1 MSVCVC
7 VGRGFKG
14 VNTQAGVSVFLHAL
28 LHLVRVCIPTS
39 STQPRMRT
47 ARTHTHTHT
56 ITHSQTHIESHTLSC
71 ACWLCLILSFSR
83 THFLS
88 RILIPLLQFFPLSF
102 LSSPPSHARLRAL
115 SLFVLL
121 SLIYAFAGMS
131 HVCSKWH
138 VHMCTHILHPAIRY
152 MTGYNT

>member
-1 MSVCVC
+1 VCLC
-7 VGRGFKG
+7 GEGIQGGYYTGRGRC
-14 VNTQAGVSVFLHAL
+14 VSARSPPSCPCVFIYLKH
-28 LHLVRVCIPTS
+28 TE
-39 STQPRMRT
+39 PRMRT

-71 ACWLCLILSFSR
+71 ACWLCLILSLSR

-88 RILIPLLQFFPLSF
+88 RVLISLLQFFSLSF

-131 HVCSKWH
+131 QMCSKWH
-138 VHMCTHILHPAIRY
+138 VHMCTHMLHPAIRY